1 MIDLPSKAIHPTG
14 HVLVQTSHRSPK
26 HALNLSLYFPYF
38 KNHCSTTQHTTQI
51 SFLVTMSDTETTLE
65 QPSTPPQPD
74 PSAAVSFSIWPP
86 TQRTRDAVVNR
97 LIETLSAPSVLSK
110 RYGTL
115 SSDESSS
122 AARQIEDEAFSVA
135 ASSAASDNDGIE
147 ILQVYSKEI
156 SKRML
161 DTVKAKSTAASAA
174 VDNGTPA
181 SDAAPPPAAD
191 GDSAAVA
198 ESET

>member
-1 MIDLPSKAIHPTG
+1 STPP
-14 HVLVQTSHRSPK
+14 QTE
-26 HALNLSLYFPYF
+26 A
-38 KNHCSTTQHTTQI
+38 
-51 SFLVTMSDTETTLE
+51 
-65 QPSTPPQPD
+65 PPQPD

-86 TQRTRDAVVNR
+86 TQRTRDAVVKR

-115 SSDESSS
+115 SSDEASA
-122 AARQIEDEAFSVA
+122 AARQIEDEAFSA
-135 ASSAASDNDGIE
+135 ASSSDGIE
-147 ILQVYSKEI
+147 TLQVYSKEI

-161 DTVKAKSTAASAA
+161 DTVKAKSTAA